1 MGCAKNEVD
10 TEKMKSRL
18 SEAGYVLDDAVDCAD
33 AIVVNT
39 CSFIQDATEES
50 LEVIFEMAGLDRV
63 KAGGGEDRRRRLH
76 ACSLRC
82 RP

>member
-1 MGCAKNEVD
+1 MIQRLFRRREIGGSSRVAFLTMGCAKNEVD

-50 LEVIFEMAGLDRV
+50 PR
-63 KAGGGEDRRRRLH
+63 
-76 ACSLRC
+76 
-82 RP
+82 